1 MRSDRESGIP
11 ADNPPFC
18 ASPQGGPEGTRR
30 QSEWTSGPWKPALRF
45 GPMDLLSAE
54 GWAVFLA
61 ALVCMTALAALAGF
75 GLAVILKNRAP
86 LA

>member
-1 MRSDRESGIP
+1 
-11 ADNPPFC
+11 
-18 ASPQGGPEGTRR
+18 
-30 QSEWTSGPWKPALRF
+30 
-45 GPMDLLSAE
+45 MDLLSAE

-75 GLAVILKNRAP
+75 GLAVILRNRVP